1 MKILALAVRKG
12 GVGKSA
18 VAFLT
23 ARHFAHSGLRVL
35 AIDID
40 DQGHLSKPIRR
51 SGKAVVAEITADQL
65 FTDPDAA
72 IPVAPFVLVPA
83 GPGLTQLERE
93 SGKGR
98 DVRNTLASNFRAALL
113 RAKGSFDVAV
123 IDTPPGI
130 DIRLLAA
137 LVSASHVLSPIQL
150 SDQSISG
157 LVQLLKDP
165 AVGIERI
172 KEMLNPQLD
181 FLGILPNMV
190 ERNPNQ
196 VQGMNDLMANPTF
209 FSRLFSLV
217 DEPKTA
223 ADICRIPKR
232 EVIRECH
239 TEGLLPFEWK
249 DKTAARDAWKELR
262 PVLDRIGVRMGVMA

>member
-23 ARHFAHSGLRVL
+23 ARHLAWSGLRVL

-40 DQGHLSKPIRR
+40 DQGHLSKPIQR
-51 SGKAVVAEITADQL
+51 SGKALVADITADQL
-65 FTDPDAA
+65 FTDAEA
-72 IPVAPFVLVPA
+72 TIPAAPFVLVPA
-83 GPGLTQLERE
+83 GPNLTKLERQSE
-93 SGKGR
+93 S
-98 DVRNTLASNFRAALL
+98 RNAFANNFRSALR
-113 RAKGSFDVAV
+113 RASANFDVCV
-123 IDTPPGI
+123 IDTPPGV
-130 DIRLLAA
+130 DIRLVAA

-150 SDQSISG
+150 SDQSITG
-157 LVQLLKDP
+157 IVQLLRDP
-165 AVGIERI
+165 QVGIERI
-172 KEMLNPQLD
+172 KEKLNPQLE

-196 VQGMNDLMANPTF
+196 LKGMADLVANPSYF
-209 FSRLFSLV
+209 ARLFAMV

-223 ADICRIPKR
+223 ADIGRIPKR
-232 EVIRECH
+232 EIIRECH

-262 PVLDRIGVRMGVMA
+262 PVLDRIGQRMGVMA

>member
-35 AIDID
+35 AIDLD

-51 SGKAVVAEITADQL
+51 SGKATVAEITADTL
-65 FTDPDAA
+65 FTDPEAT
-72 IPVAPFVLVPA
+72 IPAAPFVLIPA
-83 GPGLTQLERE
+83 GPGLTLLERE
-93 SGKGR
+93 SGKGKEI
-98 DVRNTLASNFRAALL
+98 RNTLATNFRAALR
-113 RAKGSFDVAV
+113 RAQASFDVAV
-123 IDTPPGI
+123 IDTPPGL
-130 DIRLLAA
+130 DIRLLAT

-157 LVQLLKDP
+157 LNQLLKDP

-172 KEMLNPQLD
+172 KATLNPQLE

-190 ERNPNQ
+190 ERNPHQ
-196 VQGMNDLMANPTF
+196 VKGMSDLMENPGY
-209 FSRLFSLV
+209 FSRLFALV

-249 DKTAARDAWKELR
+249 DKTAARDAWKEVR
-262 PVLDRIGVRMGVMA
+262 PVLDRIGIRMGVMA

>member
-1 MKILALAVRKG
+1 MKILAVAVRKG

-18 VAFLT
+18 LSFME
-23 ARHFAHSGLRVL
+23 ARHLAWSGLRVL

-51 SGKAVVAEITADQL
+51 SGKAVVADLTADRL
-65 FTDPDAA
+65 FTDPEAA
-72 IPVAPFVLVPA
+72 VPVAPFVLVPA
-83 GPGLTQLERE
+83 GPGLAKLERQHE
-93 SGKGR
+93 N
-98 DVRNTLASNFRAALL
+98 RNAFANNFRSALR
-113 RAKGSFDVAV
+113 RASASFDVCV
-123 IDTPPGI
+123 IDTPPGV
-130 DIRLLAA
+130 DIRLVAA

-150 SDQSISG
+150 SDQSIG
-157 LVQLLKDP
+157 GIVQLLKDP
-165 AVGIERI
+165 QVGIERI
-172 KEMLNPQLD
+172 KERLNPELT

-196 VQGMNDLMANPTF
+196 AKGMSDLLGNPGY

-217 DEPKTA
+217 DEPKSA

-239 TEGLLPFEWK
+239 TEGLLPHEWK
-249 DKTAARDAWKELR
+249 DKTAARDVWKELR